1 MKFKNVC
8 VIGGAGYVGSKLVPK
23 LLDEGYNVSVLD
35 LMIYGT
41 DVLLSHPNLTV
52 IEGDIRNQDLLK
64 MTLKNVDCVV
74 HLACISND
82 PSFELN
88 PKLGK
93 SINLDS
99 FKPLVELS
107 TKFHVKRFIYASSS
121 SVYGVK
127 SSDNVTEDMR
137 LEPLTD
143 YSLFKAQCER
153 ILLSYASPLFE
164 TVIVRPATVCGVS
177 RRQRLDVVVNILTN
191 LAFHKGLITV
201 HGGDQLRPNLHIDD
215 MVDAYVKI
223 LSAPK
228 NLIHREIFNVGFENT
243 SVINLAKIVQRVVNP
258 NVKIIKEP
266 TIDSRS
272 YHISA
277 KKIERILGFT
287 PKKTIEDAV
296 LDLKNAF
303 RNQIFERPLDNE
315 YYFNISRMKS
325 YKLE

>member
-1 MKFKNVC
+1 M
-8 VIGGAGYVGSKLVPK
+8 
-23 LLDEGYNVSVLD
+23 
-35 LMIYGT
+35 
-41 DVLLSHPNLTV
+41 
-52 IEGDIRNQDLLK
+52 LK
-64 MTLKNVDCVV
+64 KTLKDVDCVI

-107 TKFHVKRFIYASSS
+107 EKSAVKRFIYASSS

-127 SSDNVTEDMR
+127 NSHDVTEDME

-143 YSLFKAQCER
+143 YSLFKAKCER
-153 ILLSYASPLFE
+153 ILLGFSSSSFE
-164 TVIVRPATVCGVS
+164 TVIVRPATICGVS

-201 HGGDQLRPNLHIDD
+201 LGGDQLRPNLHIDD

-223 LSAPK
+223 LNAPK
-228 NLIHREIFNVGFENT
+228 NLIHQEIFNVGFENT

-258 NVKIIKEP
+258 KVKIIKKP
-266 TIDSRS
+266 TVDSRS
-272 YHISA
+272 YHICA
-277 KKIERILGFT
+277 KKIERILAFT
-287 PKKTIEDAV
+287 PKKKIEDAV
-296 LDLKNAF
+296 LDLKIAF
-303 RNQIFERPLDNE
+303 KNRMFERPLDNE
-315 YYFNISRMKS
+315 YYFNITRMKS